1 MRRIDAV
8 PDRNV
13 LVKCMRDDWLG
24 RNTDLIEFAGIL
36 DSLEGGFSLFLDA
49 EWGSGKTFFVKQ
61 LICLLEESNP
71 FIGSPGDLS
80 DLMAEDAPLTRFS
93 SLDGYLPVYYNA
105 WENDHW
111 DDPLPSLA
119 AAIALQ
125 GDMSAS
131 FRSDTEASEKIA
143 GSLDAILGIFGRSG
157 ISTLRE
163 AFTGKDL
170 IEAYRERE
178 SLRLSVSR
186 LVDSVLPE
194 KANTLLLLID
204 ELDRCR
210 PSFAMRV
217 LEQLKNLFVDE
228 RVVVVYSVNSAQLS
242 HVVEGMYGQG
252 FDGQRYL
259 SRFYDLSVPLRK
271 VDASKHLQVSGL
283 LKTSNRFDVI
293 AYDLTEAYSMTM
305 RDTNRYLTEL
315 LRVRPQVIESRN
327 GFGNDWISAFADAGL
342 APVMLALK
350 TVDPDSYKSVTQQF
364 DIQTLYDTF
373 ALSDSAMDFMDA
385 TWGSY
390 IKFEEGTQP
399 SDEDKRA
406 ARMKLLEALV
416 YRIWCNDSNNPK
428 YQHSYRVIGSSWG
441 FDSLPQLATII

>member
-1 MRRIDAV
+1 MRRIDEV

-13 LVKCMRDDWLG
+13 LLKCMRDNQLG

-80 DLMAEDAPLTRFS
+80 DLMAEDAPLARFS

-119 AAIALQ
+119 ATIALQ
-125 GDMSAS
+125 GDISAS
-131 FRSDTEASEKIA
+131 FRSDMEASDRIA
-143 GSLDAILGIFGRSG
+143 GTLDAILELFGRSG
-157 ISTLRE
+157 ARLMKETVS
-163 AFTGKDL
+163 GKDL

-178 SLRLSVSR
+178 SLRSSVSG
-186 LVDSVLPE
+186 LVEAVLPE
-194 KANTLLLLID
+194 KANTLLLVVD

-210 PSFAMRV
+210 PTFAMRV
-217 LEQLKNLFVDE
+217 LEQLKSLFTDE
-228 RVVVVYSVNSAQLS
+228 RVVIIYSVNSSQLS

-259 SRFYDLSVPLRK
+259 SRFYDLAVPLKK
-271 VDASKHLQVSGL
+271 VDAFKYLQASGL
-283 LKTSNRFDVI
+283 SKTSNRFDVI
-293 AYDLTEAYSMTM
+293 AYGLAEAYSMTM

-315 LRVRPQVIESRN
+315 LRVRPLLIENCNS
-327 GFGNDWISAFADAGL
+327 FGNDWISAFADAGL

-373 ALSDSAMDFMDA
+373 TLSDSAMDFMDA

-406 ARMKLLEALV
+406 VRMKLLEALV

>member
-1 MRRIDAV
+1 MRRIDEV

-13 LVKCMRDDWLG
+13 LVKSMHDDQLG

-61 LICLLEESNP
+61 LICLLEEANS
-71 FIGSPGDLS
+71 FLESHDDIS
-80 DLMAEDAPLTRFS
+80 DLITEGAPLASFS
-93 SLDGYLPVYYNA
+93 SLASYLPVYYNA

-143 GSLDAILGIFGRSG
+143 GSLDVILGIFGRSCF
-157 ISTLRE
+157 STLRE

-170 IEAYRERE
+170 MEAYRERE

-305 RDTNRYLTEL
+305 RDTHRYLTEL

-327 GFGNDWISAFADAGL
+327 SFGNDWISAFADAGL

-416 YRIWCNDSNNPK
+416 YRIWCNDCNNPK

>member
-157 ISTLRE
+157 FSTLRE

-178 SLRLSVSR
+178 SLRL
-186 LVDSVLPE
+186 
-194 KANTLLLLID
+194 
-204 ELDRCR
+204 
-210 PSFAMRV
+210 F
-217 LEQLKNLFVDE
+217 
-228 RVVVVYSVNSAQLS
+228 
-242 HVVEGMYGQG
+242 HG
-252 FDGQRYL
+252 
-259 SRFYDLSVPLRK
+259 
-271 VDASKHLQVSGL
+271 
-283 LKTSNRFDVI
+283 
-293 AYDLTEAYSMTM
+293 
-305 RDTNRYLTEL
+305 
-315 LRVRPQVIESRN
+315 
-327 GFGNDWISAFADAGL
+327 W
-342 APVMLALK
+342 
-350 TVDPDSYKSVTQQF
+350 
-364 DIQTLYDTF
+364 
-373 ALSDSAMDFMDA
+373 
-385 TWGSY
+385 
-390 IKFEEGTQP
+390 
-399 SDEDKRA
+399 
-406 ARMKLLEALV
+406 
-416 YRIWCNDSNNPK
+416 
-428 YQHSYRVIGSSWG
+428 
-441 FDSLPQLATII
+441 